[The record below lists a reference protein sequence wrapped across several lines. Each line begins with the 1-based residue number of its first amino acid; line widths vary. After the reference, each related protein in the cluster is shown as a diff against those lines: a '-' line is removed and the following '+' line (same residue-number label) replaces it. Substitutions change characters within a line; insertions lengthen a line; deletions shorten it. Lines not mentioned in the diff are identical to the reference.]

1 VRPSARPDTLGATD
15 VPTSAEHDDARQH
28 AKRPTLEDVA
38 RLAAVST
45 ATVSRVINGSPKVT
59 GDTRR
64 TVERAVARLGYRPS
78 FAGRALALRRTA
90 TIGVVVADIRNPFF
104 PEIVHAVEREARE
117 HGYLPIL
124 CDIEGSR
131 QGSEVRRLVDH
142 GVDGLLVASML
153 TSEIDKLPI
162 GDLPIVLINEGHPA
176 FDDSYVIPD
185 YRAGAALATR
195 HLAELGHE
203 RIAHIR
209 GPLAVYAS
217 AEREQ
222 GYLDELDA
230 QGLEYV
236 RSLPVPDFS
245 PEAGR
250 AGVHK
255 LMGLK
260 DPPTAVFV
268 VNDYCAL
275 GVLHGLQDLGLAVP
289 RDVAVVGY
297 DDIWPARLP
306 SIALTTVSSRI
317 EAMSTVGTRMLLDMI
332 ATGELRADPVVL
344 EPELA
349 VRSTTA

>member
-1 VRPSARPDTLGATD
+1 MDVRSP
-15 VPTSAEHDDARQH
+15 AEHDEGQQH
-28 AKRPTLEDVA
+28 PRRPTLEDVA

-45 ATVSRVINGSPKVT
+45 ATVSRVINGSAKVT

-64 TVERAVARLGYRPS
+64 TVEDAIARLGYRPS
-78 FAGRALALRRTA
+78 FVGRALAMRRTA

-131 QGSEVRRLVDH
+131 QGIEVRRLVDH

-153 TSEIDKLPI
+153 TSELGKLPI

-176 FDDSYVIPD
+176 FTDSFVIPD

-203 RIAHIR
+203 RIAHVR

-222 GYLDELDA
+222 GYLDELEA
-230 QGLEYV
+230 RGLEYV

-245 PEAGR
+245 PESGR

-255 LMGLK
+255 LMKLT
-260 DPPTAVFV
+260 DPPTAIFV

-275 GVLHGLQDLGLAVP
+275 GVLHGLADLGLRVP
-289 RDVAVVGY
+289 QDVAVVGY

-317 EAMSTVGTRMLLDMI
+317 DTMSTVGTRMLLDMI
-332 ATGELRADPVVL
+332 ASGDLRADPVIL
-344 EPELA
+344 EPELT
-349 VRSTTA
+349 VRSTSA